1 MWVKQC
7 HKPPIWEWFIQTI
20 YGDDC
25 GMVYNCFTHV
35 TLSISPW
42 EKKTS
47 WDWTE
52 LPMNAMNA
60 YATYGYGS
68 IAMKIA
74 FLGG

>member
-1 MWVKQC
+1 MVMTVG
-7 HKPPIWEWFIQTI
+7 WFIIALPTSH
-20 YGDDC
+20 YES
-25 GMVYNCFTHV
+25 
-35 TLSISPW
+35 LSISPW